1 MKKLRNK
8 KEKRQKMHKADRMG
22 YYFVLACMF
31 GVLSFN
37 VLTCQ
42 AAGTMAPAEYY
53 EFYCDCMEIEENFI
67 DLAEGALDCLS
78 DEDEKRLVEQATG
91 KKIK

>member
-1 MKKLRNK
+1 MKKTKRKNK
-8 KEKRQKMHKADRMG
+8 MNKADRMG
-22 YYFVLACMF
+22 YYFVLACVF

-53 EFYCDCMEIEENFI
+53 EFYCDCIEIEENFM
-67 DLAEGALDCLS
+67 DLAEGALECLS
-78 DEDEKRLVEQATG
+78 DEDEKRLIAQATG
-91 KKIK
+91 RKIK